1 MKFSLARAALI
12 LIVSSAPAYAAP
24 SGGLT
29 LDAAGLAQLEARAEH
44 AATREQCYLY
54 TELVQAYIELA
65 GHQVSAGE
73 MEQAQASLKRV
84 QSFTERAHAGMAKD
98 SKRLKDAEM
107 VVHAATYR
115 LEQAM
120 HTVSDEDRTV
130 FETTMKQLNKVHE
143 ELLSQV
149 FAH

>member
-1 MKFSLARAALI
+1 MRLSLVRAALVLI
-12 LIVSSAPAYAAP
+12 LLVSSAHAAFTNN
-24 SGGLT
+24 LA
-29 LDAAGLAQLEARAEH
+29 LDSAGLAQLEARAEH
-44 AATREQCYLY
+44 AGAREQCYLY
-54 TELVQAYIELA
+54 TELVEAYIDLA
-65 GHQVSAGE
+65 GHQISIGE
-73 MEQAQASLKRV
+73 MEQAFASIKRV
-84 QSFTERAHAGMAKD
+84 QAFADRAHTGMARD

-120 HTVSDEDRTV
+120 HAVSTEDRAV

-143 ELLSQV
+143 ELLAQV

>member
-1 MKFSLARAALI
+1 MRFLPARAALV
-12 LIVSSAPAYAAP
+12 LIVSCSPAFAASNGLALDSAE
-24 SGGLT
+24 
-29 LDAAGLAQLEARAEH
+29 LAQLEAHAEH
-44 AATREQCYLY
+44 ASAREQCYLY

-65 GHQVSAGE
+65 GHQISAGE
-73 MEQAQASLKRV
+73 MEQAFASMKRV
-84 QSFTERAHAGMAKD
+84 QAFTDRAHTGMARD
-98 SKRLKDAEM
+98 SKRLKEAEI

-120 HTVSDEDRTV
+120 HAVSDEDRTV